1 MKRFKE
7 NKEKTGGDKTPPVKP
22 LTWSVVLAALAAGRL
37 DELQAVTFGEHV
49 GGLDLTAVDQGAE
62 VGSDVQSLAQER
74 LGFGDGLADE
84 REVTA
89 RGAAVGADGA
99 VGIDGSVKVTDASGS
114 GGSGGNCD
122 GALAAVQDD
131 LLKRRLGR
139 TDEVV
144 EAKAVG
150 NALEF
155 GDGKGIEFD
164 LGHANGGGVV
174 IEVHILLLC
183 YVLVWV

>member
-7 NKEKTGGDKTPPVKP
+7 NKEKTGGDKTPPAKP

-37 DELQAVTFGEHV
+37 DEFEAVTFSEHV
-49 GGLDLTAVDQGAE
+49 GGLNLTTVDQGAE

-114 GGSGGNCD
+114 GGNCD

-139 TDEVV
+139 TDQIV
-144 EAKAVG
+144 EAEAVG

-155 GDGKGIEFD
+155 GDGKGIEFG
-164 LGHANGGGVV
+164 LGHANSGGVV
-174 IEVHILLLC
+174 IEVHMLLLC